1 MSGRVFCLDFDGV
14 LVDSAREVGL
24 AGYKTL
30 HAIDSVAFG
39 ADAPEAALSAFVLAR
54 PVLETGWEA
63 VLMLWLIESGA
74 SPADLLRDFQTVG
87 KARALEKLG
96 GQDAVMA
103 AFHEARQGWIHA
115 DRQGWLAAHEFYGT
129 AVDAVKNLV
138 LRGEVVFIITT
149 KSAEFAVELLEH
161 AGLSVPASRVFG
173 LGSGKKHA
181 VLEQVLR
188 QTGAQDAIFVED
200 RLKTLEQVQEC
211 GTELVQSRTRLLLA
225 AWGYNTAEQRARAVA
240 LGLQVVSEDEFAKA
254 LDP

>member
-103 AFHEARQGWIHA
+103 ASMKPGKAGFTLTGKAGSLPTNFTAQQWMPSKI
-115 DRQGWLAAHEFYGT
+115 WCCAA
-129 AVDAVKNLV
+129 KWSSSSPPSQPS
-138 LRGEVVFIITT
+138 LRWNCWSTPGCRCPRLGS
-149 KSAEFAVELLEH
+149 SAWAVER
-161 AGLSVPASRVFG
+161 SMP
-173 LGSGKKHA
+173 
-181 VLEQVLR
+181 
-188 QTGAQDAIFVED
+188 
-200 RLKTLEQVQEC
+200 C
-211 GTELVQSRTRLLLA
+211 
-225 AWGYNTAEQRARAVA
+225 
-240 LGLQVVSEDEFAKA
+240 
-254 LDP
+254 